1 MGREWEEGRT
11 EVVREDGEDDAEQA
25 SDEDVRRVMA
35 VVCVSDLLA
44 MLLRA
49 EDAANA
55 PIVREMAISVA
66 PMIGAR
72 ASHALICARESSH
85 QEATMREERT
95 HAVSSTIKQ
104 MHLAR
109 EVQRQVS
116 QSCESDCTSVSSAP
130 QSLQTATHKKHD
142 HSGNS

>member
-11 EVVREDGEDDAEQA
+11 EVVREDGENDAEQA

-72 ASHALICARESSH
+72 ASHALICARESVIRKRPC
-85 QEATMREERT
+85 EKKERT
-95 HAVSSTIKQ
+95 LYPRRSNRCILPARYKDRYPNPEIGRASCRERVS
-104 MHLAR
+104 
-109 EVQRQVS
+109 
-116 QSCESDCTSVSSAP
+116 
-130 QSLQTATHKKHD
+130 
-142 HSGNS
+142 